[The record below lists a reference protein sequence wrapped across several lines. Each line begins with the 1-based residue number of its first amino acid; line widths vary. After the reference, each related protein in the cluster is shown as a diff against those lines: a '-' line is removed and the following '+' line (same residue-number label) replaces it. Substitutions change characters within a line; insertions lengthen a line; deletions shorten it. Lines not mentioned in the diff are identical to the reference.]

1 MTDLP
6 LLGEIARLP
15 QLGGPLSVEFLA
27 SGPASHF
34 HLLRTTRGHG
44 GAGAS
49 PPGAEAESHARLL
62 SVAPVM
68 LDLLAVLLL
77 RWGGAAEAD
86 EAMDGAEAT
95 AWLSAFTAEVRE
107 ALQAVVGPRTPET
120 APQDALALPER
131 CVMQKP

>member
-15 QLGGPLSVEFLA
+15 LLGGPLSVEFLA

-34 HLLRTTRGHG
+34 HLLRTRRSHG

-49 PPGAEAESHARLL
+49 PPGEEAESHARLL
-62 SVAPVM
+62 SAAPVM

-77 RWGGAAEAD
+77 RWDDAAAADGVEA
-86 EAMDGAEAT
+86 A
-95 AWLSAFTAEVRE
+95 AWLSAFAGEVRE
-107 ALQAVVGPRTPET
+107 ALQVIVRPR
-120 APQDALALPER
+120 APGTDGRTKAHTRER
-131 CVMQKP
+131 

>member
-34 HLLRTTRGHG
+34 HLLRTKRGHS

-49 PPGAEAESHARLL
+49 PPGVEAEGHARLL
-62 SVAPVM
+62 SAAPVM

-77 RWGGAAEAD
+77 RWDGAAEAD
-86 EAMDGAEAT
+86 GAMDGAEAA
-95 AWLSAFTAEVRE
+95 AWLSVFAGEVRE
-107 ALQAVVGPRTPET
+107 ALQVIVGPR
-120 APQDALALPER
+120 APGTDGRTKAHTRER
-131 CVMQKP
+131 